1 MLAVSQKKLDIND
14 RYLEQLEDIKIRVPK
29 GYRGVIQNFAKEMR
43 YKGVNPF
50 IISLINEKMEE
61 QNYSNKIPTG
71 MKEINKKK
79 NPTKP
84 ELAYETRFKE

>member
-1 MLAVSQKKLDIND
+1 M
-14 RYLEQLEDIKIRVPK
+14 
-29 GYRGVIQNFAKEMR
+29 G

-71 MKEINKKK
+71 MKEINK
-79 NPTKP
+79 
-84 ELAYETRFKE
+84 EKESD